1 MISAVQ
7 FILLVYELTCNSLL
21 SQVPLDH
28 NSDILSENIF
38 G

>member
-1 MISAVQ
+1 MIIALQ

-21 SQVPLDH
+21 SQMPLDH
-28 NSDILSENIF
+28 NSDILSENIC